1 MYDDPNDIR
10 SQAVKPSFTPKTKQL
25 LDAVASICSLSP
37 ATLVARIVEE
47 KLAEIASELMIEEQ
61 STHDRSSRAA

>member
-1 MYDDPNDIR
+1 MSNVR
-10 SQAVKPSFTPKTKQL
+10 KACGRGLTVQAVLPAGHSG
-25 LDAVASICSLSP
+25 DAQCPYCRSP